1 MPNLTKIYICL
12 PVTGRE
18 EEAKKLAWCVENVL
32 TTLGYEPVNP
42 FKVCRDI
49 PAGSPHEVYM
59 SKCLNALHTCDGYI
73 LHTDWRSSRGCREE
87 VYTANECGL
96 KFRGFFDESKLTL
109 KIRHRK

>member
-18 EEAKKLAWCVENVL
+18 EEAKELAGYMENVL
-32 TTLGYEPVNP
+32 TTFGYEPVNP
-42 FKVCRDI
+42 FEVCRDI

-73 LHTDWRSSRGCREE
+73 LHSGWRSSRGCREE
-87 VYTANECGL
+87 VYTAQDCGMKLLGVFNE
-96 KFRGFFDESKLTL
+96 SVLTL
-109 KIRHRK
+109 KIKH